1 MIIKAIIF
9 DVDGTL
15 ADTEDGHRK
24 SFNKAFAESGLDW
37 NWDVALYDKLLK
49 VTGGKERIKY
59 FVEVFPAGLHQAR
72 RLRRLREESARG
84 QDQALH
90 RYAGRGADSAAS
102 RHQAADPRCARRR
115 HQARHRD
122 HDLAGECC
130 HSAEVGLGKN
140 WADYFAANG
149 CGDIVPH
156 KKPAP
161 DIYFWVLDKLG
172 LSAAECIALEDSN
185 NGLRSS
191 LAAGIKTFVTIN
203 PLHSQPGFRRRCRR
217 VRRSERPGCILP
229 HNRIAASQTAGFCL
243 AFDRRWGCSSVGRAS
258 GSQSEGRQFDPDHLH
273 QYS

>member
-1 MIIKAIIF
+1 MNIKAIIF

-59 FVEVFPAGLHQAR
+59 FVDSFLTGFTKPDDYEGFVKNLHALKTLHYTNMLGEGRIPLRPGIKQLIHDARAAGIKLAIATTTTA
-72 RLRRLREESARG
+72 ENVT
-84 QDQALH
+84 AL
-90 RYAGRGADSAAS
+90 
-102 RHQAADPRCARRR
+102 
-115 HQARHRD
+115 
-122 HDLAGECC
+122 LEM
-130 HSAEVGLGKN
+130 GLGKN
-140 WADYFAANG
+140 WESYFAANG

-161 DIYFWVLDKLG
+161 DIYYWVLEKMG
-172 LSAAECIALEDSN
+172 LSAADCIALEDSE

-203 PLHSQPGFRRRCRR
+203 HYTREQNFEGAAGVFDDLSDLHDFYRVTGLPLPKQQ
-217 VRRSERPGCILP
+217 V
-229 HNRIAASQTAGFCL
+229 
-243 AFDRRWGCSSVGRAS
+243 SV
-258 GSQSEGRQFDPDHLH
+258 
-273 QYS
+273 